1 MAFVEPND
9 GDDKGEK
16 DNVLPFES
24 IVQDNRNLIKDT
36 MKKYI
41 VFALSFTL
49 LFPTIS
55 FSAVK
60 KPAAKVVVKKP
71 VAKKP
76 VVKKVAVKP
85 TPTPSPSTVV
95 EASQATEPVPTP
107 TPTPT
112 PTKPSNINTNT
123 AIARTNELTSLN
135 VCKTKD
141 LSTRS
146 SGNNGFP
153 RPQGVISGA
162 VTPKILFIPL
172 NFPDVPSFSD
182 ADLIRVQETLKEV
195 QEFYK
200 KTSDG
205 LVRIEYQILEKSK
218 WPTMDKS
225 AESYGLIN
233 PRPQQNNTEA
243 LKEIL
248 TKVDPSINFDIYD
261 GVTIETVRHPGG
273 GVGQAFSGQIFP
285 TRNGSAKGVSLE
297 TAMAAGSFH
306 TLAHEL
312 GHTLFGLEDLYVFIN
327 DQRPSVSGGANPAGS
342 WDMMSNSS
350 REFFGWSKFLNGW
363 LEDQQV
369 RCLSNQVISLHYLE
383 SLEIPSPA
391 PKIILIN
398 LQEGVTISVEVR
410 QLDGSASRGVLVYK
424 IDSRI
429 NHGDGPITA
438 QREMLYEGKS
448 HLIDGWKVTA
458 LEEGTEGMLI
468 KVEKVS

>member
-1 MAFVEPND
+1 
-9 GDDKGEK
+9 
-16 DNVLPFES
+16 
-24 IVQDNRNLIKDT
+24 
-36 MKKYI
+36 MKKYV

-49 LFPTIS
+49 LFPTTS
-55 FSAVK
+55 FSAPK

-71 VAKKP
+71 VPKKTVANKP
-76 VVKKVAVKP
+76 VVKKVVSKIPKPTKTWIDEGDSCDSAVTTTAKGYP
-85 TPTPSPSTVV
+85 KGMNLTVWLKCDEQTGTYVVAPTTTPTP
-95 EASQATEPVPTP
+95 A
-107 TPTPT
+107 
-112 PTKPSNINTNT
+112 PTKPSNLNTNT

-162 VTPKILFIPL
+162 MTPKILFIPL

-200 KTSDG
+200 KTSYG

-248 TKVDPSINFDIYD
+248 TKVDSSINFDLYD

-273 GVGQAFSGQIFP
+273 GVGQAFLGQIFP

-327 DQRPSVSGGANPAGS
+327 EQRPSVSGGPIPAGS

-369 RCLSNQVISLHYLE
+369 RCLSNQVNSVHYLE

-391 PKIILIN
+391 PKLILIN

>member
-1 MAFVEPND
+1 
-9 GDDKGEK
+9 
-16 DNVLPFES
+16 
-24 IVQDNRNLIKDT
+24 
-36 MKKYI
+36 MKKYV

-49 LFPTIS
+49 LFPTTS
-55 FSAVK
+55 FSAPK
-60 KPAAKVVVKKP
+60 KPVSKTVAKKP

-76 VVKKVAVKP
+76 VLKKVVSKIPKPTKTWIDEGDSCDSAVTTTAKGYP
-85 TPTPSPSTVV
+85 KGMNLTVWLKCDEQTGTYVVAPTTTPTP
-95 EASQATEPVPTP
+95 APT
-107 TPTPT
+107 T
-112 PTKPSNINTNT
+112 TKPSNLNRNS
-123 AIARTNELTSLN
+123 AITPATELISLN

-200 KTSDG
+200 KTSYG
-205 LVRIEYQILEKSK
+205 LVRIEYQILEKLK

-248 TKVDPSINFDIYD
+248 AKVDPSINFDIYD

-273 GVGQAFSGQIFP
+273 GVGQAFIGQIFP

-297 TAMAAGSFH
+297 TAMAAGSFQ

-312 GHTLFGLEDLYVFIN
+312 GHTLFGLEDLYVFLN
-327 DQRPSVSGGANPAGS
+327 EQRPSFSGGPLPAGS

-369 RCLSNQVISLHYLE
+369 RCLSNQVNSVHYLE

-391 PKIILIN
+391 PKLILIN

-438 QREMLYEGKS
+438 QRELLYEGKS
-448 HLIDGWKVTA
+448 LLIDGWRVTA

>member
-1 MAFVEPND
+1 
-9 GDDKGEK
+9 
-16 DNVLPFES
+16 
-24 IVQDNRNLIKDT
+24 
-36 MKKYI
+36 MKKYV

-49 LFPTIS
+49 LFPTTS
-55 FSAVK
+55 FSAPK

-76 VVKKVAVKP
+76 VVKKPVAKKPIVKKVAAKP
-85 TPTPSPSTVV
+85 TPTPSPTTVV
-95 EASQATEPVPTP
+95 EAPKVVEPAP

-112 PTKPSNINTNT
+112 PTKPSNLNTNT

-200 KTSDG
+200 KTSYG
-205 LVRIEYQILEKSK
+205 LVRIEYEILEKSK

-248 TKVDPSINFDIYD
+248 AKVDSSINFDIYD

-273 GVGQAFSGQIFP
+273 GVGQAFIGQIFP

-297 TAMAAGSFH
+297 TAMAAGSFQ

-327 DQRPSVSGGANPAGS
+327 EQRPSVSGGPIPAGS

-369 RCLSNQVISLHYLE
+369 RCLSNQVNSVHYLE

-398 LQEGVTISVEVR
+398 LQEGVTISIEVR

-438 QREMLYEGKS
+438 QRDLLDEGKS
-448 HLIDGWKVTA
+448 LLIDGWRVTA